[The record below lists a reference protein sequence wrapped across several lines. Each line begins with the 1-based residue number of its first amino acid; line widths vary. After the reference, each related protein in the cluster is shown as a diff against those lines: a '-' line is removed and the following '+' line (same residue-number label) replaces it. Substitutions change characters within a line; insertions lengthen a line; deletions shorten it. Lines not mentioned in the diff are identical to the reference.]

1 MAALPGYDEIREY
14 VLNGKWTERMLKTA
28 LTCKQITQ
36 EQFNSIMAE
45 KAAQKKD

>member
-1 MAALPGYDEIREY
+1 MALPNPDEIRTY
-14 VLNGKWTERMLKTA
+14 VLEGKWTERMLKTA

-45 KAAQKKD
+45 KAAQKSE